1 MTRYRHMSGCML
13 KSMCSS
19 GFDWF
24 LAPHS
29 VPLTL
34 VCASLDNACKGFR
47 NSFCDGVLLALTKL
61 GCVLLFRI
69 SKFYI
74 KAGVAGSYQMT
85 CLPVA
90 SVVDCTCLW

>member
-1 MTRYRHMSGCML
+1 ML
-13 KSMCSS
+13 KSMWSS

-47 NSFCDGVLLALTKL
+47 TSFCDGVLLALTKL
-61 GCVLLFRI
+61 GCVLLFRR
-69 SKFYI
+69 SKFYVQAVLSDDMSSSS
-74 KAGVAGSYQMT
+74 KCCRLYMS
-85 CLPVA
+85 L
-90 SVVDCTCLW
+90 VVLTVL